1 MLCPAFAAAQARKA
15 GHGLADELA
24 LLTVHGVLHLLGYDH
39 AEPEQEREMFG
50 LQNALLADWRSARHE
65 AATREAQRRTTRGCS
80 ARSGS
85 KTPEPREPMN
95 PVALIVI
102 AALLVPLAG
111 LFAAA
116 DAALNSVSRAR
127 VEALVRE
134 GRAGARALAAV
145 VADRPRHVNLLLL
158 LRLVAETAATVLLTV
173 ALARMIAPVWA
184 GILTAGAIMVVVS
197 YVLIGVGPRTL
208 GRQHPYE
215 LGIAI
220 AAPVRALATLLGPLT
235 KLLILVGNAVTPGK
249 GFRQGPF
256 SSEVELRELVDMA
269 STSGVVDETERQMIH
284 SVFELGD
291 TLVREVMVPRPDVVW
306 VERDVAVDKVL
317 RLALRSGYSRLP
329 VLGENIDDVIGV
341 AYLKDLV
348 RARSE
353 QAGPDDAEAV
363 LTAVMR
369 PAVYVPDS
377 KRIDELLKEMQR
389 TRNHMAIVVDEYGG
403 TAGVV
408 TIEDILEEIVGE
420 ITDEYD
426 PDAVPDVQR
435 LDDGR
440 VRVAAR
446 LPVED
451 LGAWTSCSRRRPAA
465 TTTGP
470 VDALRAVLEEADVD
484 TVGGLLAQQLGRVPL
499 PGAEVEVAGLHLLAE
514 GGKDARGRVRI
525 TTVLITPSHENGADA
540 SARSVVRR
548 CTERRVRSVRGRA
561 PRRRRGSGRDD
572 AAGALAGRA
581 EENDVRPR

>member
-1 MLCPAFAAAQARKA
+1 M
-15 GHGLADELA
+15 
-24 LLTVHGVLHLLGYDH
+24 
-39 AEPEQEREMFG
+39 
-50 LQNALLADWRSARHE
+50 S
-65 AATREAQRRTTRGCS
+65 
-80 ARSGS
+80 
-85 KTPEPREPMN
+85 
-95 PVALIVI
+95 PVALIVV

-127 VEALVRE
+127 VETLVRE
-134 GRAGARALAAV
+134 GRTGARALAAV

-173 ALARMIAPVWA
+173 ALARMITPAWA

-215 LGIAI
+215 LGVAI

-235 KLLILVGNAVTPGK
+235 RLLILIGNAVTPGK

-269 STSGVVDETERQMIH
+269 STSGVVDETERKMIH

-306 VERDVAVDKVL
+306 VERDTTVDKVL

-348 RARSE
+348 RAQNDRAQNDQE
-353 QAGPDDAEAV
+353 RPGGPEAV

-426 PDAVPDVQR
+426 ADEVPEVAR

-440 VRVAAR
+440 LRVAGR

-451 LGAWTSCSRRRPAA
+451 LQELDGLFPESADYDDGPAA
-465 TTTGP
+465 E
-470 VDALRAVLEEADVD
+470 LRAVLEEADVD

-525 TTVLITPSHENGADA
+525 TTVLITPAHDDSDRAPENRAPANGATENGLNGASGASDA
-540 SARSVVRR
+540 PTAAFASSD
-548 CTERRVRSVRGRA
+548 RGL
-561 PRRRRGSGRDD
+561 PED
-572 AAGALAGRA
+572 AAGIAPETRLS
-581 EENDVRPR
+581 EPR

>member
-1 MLCPAFAAAQARKA
+1 
-15 GHGLADELA
+15 
-24 LLTVHGVLHLLGYDH
+24 
-39 AEPEQEREMFG
+39 
-50 LQNALLADWRSARHE
+50 
-65 AATREAQRRTTRGCS
+65 
-80 ARSGS
+80 
-85 KTPEPREPMN
+85 MN
-95 PVALIVI
+95 SVALIVV

-127 VEALVRE
+127 VESLVRE
-134 GRAGARALAAV
+134 GRTGARALAAV

-173 ALARMIAPVWA
+173 ALAQLISPVWA
-184 GILTAGAIMVVVS
+184 GILTAAAIMVLVS
-197 YVLIGVGPRTL
+197 YVFIGVGPRTL

-215 LGIAI
+215 LGVAI

-235 KLLILVGNAVTPGK
+235 RLLILIGNALTPGK

-269 STSGVVDETERQMIH
+269 STSGVVDETERKMIH

-348 RARSE
+348 RAQSDH
-353 QAGPDDAEAV
+353 AGEDADAV
-363 LTAVMR
+363 LTDVMR

-451 LGAWTSCSRRRPAA
+451 LEGLSELFPSAPGGYDDTE
-465 TTTGP
+465 GP
-470 VDALRAVLEEADVD
+470 VDVLREVLEEADVD

-499 PGAEVEVAGLHLLAE
+499 PGAEVDVAGLHLLAE

-525 TTVLITPSHENGADA
+525 TTVLITPA
-540 SARSVVRR
+540 
-548 CTERRVRSVRGRA
+548 
-561 PRRRRGSGRDD
+561 RDD
-572 AAGALAGRA
+572 EGDDEARVEPDEALAPTGSHRVDQRPSGDDRAGALTGRS

>member
-1 MLCPAFAAAQARKA
+1 
-15 GHGLADELA
+15 
-24 LLTVHGVLHLLGYDH
+24 
-39 AEPEQEREMFG
+39 
-50 LQNALLADWRSARHE
+50 
-65 AATREAQRRTTRGCS
+65 
-80 ARSGS
+80 
-85 KTPEPREPMN
+85 MN
-95 PVALIVI
+95 SVALIVV

-127 VEALVRE
+127 VESLVRE
-134 GRAGARALAAV
+134 GRTGARALAAV

-173 ALARMIAPVWA
+173 ALAQLIAPVWA
-184 GILTAGAIMVVVS
+184 GILTAGAVMVLVS
-197 YVLIGVGPRTL
+197 YVFIGVGPRTL

-215 LGIAI
+215 LGVAI

-235 KLLILVGNAVTPGK
+235 RLLILIGNALTPGK

-269 STSGVVDETERQMIH
+269 STSGVVDETERKMIH

-306 VERDVAVDKVL
+306 VERDVPVDKVL

-348 RARSE
+348 RAQSD
-353 QAGPDDAEAV
+353 QAERDDADAV

-446 LPVED
+446 FPVED
-451 LGAWTSCSRRRPAA
+451 LEGLSELFPTAPGGYDDTE
-465 TTTGP
+465 GP
-470 VDALRAVLEEADVD
+470 VDVLREVLEEADVD
-484 TVGGLLAQQLGRVPL
+484 TVGGLLAQQLGKVPL
-499 PGAEVEVAGLHLLAE
+499 PGAEVDVAGLHLLAE

-525 TTVLITPSHENGADA
+525 TTVLITPVHEEGDDEAGAEPDEVLAPTGSHRVDQGSNGDDRAGFA
-540 SARSVVRR
+540 GRR
-548 CTERRVRSVRGRA
+548 EE
-561 PRRRRGSGRDD
+561 DD
-572 AAGALAGRA
+572 A
-581 EENDVRPR
+581 RPR

>member
-1 MLCPAFAAAQARKA
+1 
-15 GHGLADELA
+15 
-24 LLTVHGVLHLLGYDH
+24 
-39 AEPEQEREMFG
+39 
-50 LQNALLADWRSARHE
+50 
-65 AATREAQRRTTRGCS
+65 
-80 ARSGS
+80 
-85 KTPEPREPMN
+85 MN
-95 PVALIVI
+95 PAALIVI

-127 VEALVRE
+127 VETLVRE

-173 ALARMIAPVWA
+173 ALARLITPVWA
-184 GILTAGAIMVVVS
+184 GILSAGAIMVVVS
-197 YVLIGVGPRTL
+197 YVFIGVGPRTL
-208 GRQHPYE
+208 GRQHPYA
-215 LGIAI
+215 LGVAI

-235 KLLILVGNAVTPGK
+235 RLLILIGNALTPGK

-269 STSGVVDETERQMIH
+269 STSGVVDETERKMIH

-306 VERDVAVDKVL
+306 VECDTSVDKVL
-317 RLALRSGYSRLP
+317 KLALRSGYSRLP

-348 RARSE
+348 RAQND
-353 QAGPDDAEAV
+353 QAQNDQAQNDQADAPPAV

-369 PAVYVPDS
+369 PAVFVPDS

-426 PDAVPDVQR
+426 GEELPEVAR

-440 VRVAAR
+440 LRVAAR

-451 LGAWTSCSRRRPAA
+451 LQELDGLFPEGGDYDEGPAA
-465 TTTGP
+465 Q
-470 VDALRAVLEEADVD
+470 LRAVLEEADVD

-499 PGAEVEVAGLHLLAE
+499 PGAEVDVAGLHLLAE

-525 TTVLITPSHENGADA
+525 TTVLITPVHEENDGDVEPGTPEAA
-540 SARSVVRR
+540 SAPSGHGVRAR
-548 CTERRVRSVRGRA
+548 DDHANGRPA
-561 PRRRRGSGRDD
+561 GSTRDD
-572 AAGALAGRA
+572 AAGAYAGRLGGGRCPA
-581 EENDVRPR
+581 WLISTRRMPRSSRWPGPPGRAPVPRRGRPSATPTAVPTWRRPSRCPRYR